1 MSIQYVAYCQ
11 ALGKF
16 KLLELKIREKKGK
29 CIKHVIFMHY
39 SRDKELGM
47 VRR

>member
-1 MSIQYVAYCQ
+1 MSIKYVACN

-16 KLLELKIREKKGK
+16 RLLELRIRENKGK
-29 CIKHVIFMHY
+29 CIKHVIFMYY
-39 SRDKELGM
+39 SRDKKLGM